1 MLILIQNSG
10 AFAADTFPGP
20 ALGVGGSFVDTNVGT
35 TGETGEPLTLGGGAL
50 NTQWYSWTAPSS
62 GFVSFG
68 TCNPTG
74 STLTNFDTTIGIYTG
89 NAVNALTQ
97 IGFNDDTPGCNSVIN
112 ANYGSTVAFN
122 AVAGTTYRIQVDG
135 YANTTGQ
142 FNLFYGYS
150 GYTTAVTG
158 ATATEGGGTGAFTI
172 VLNAVPTGTA
182 TITLGTSPE
191 CTFAPNPLTFT
202 SANWNVPQTVTVTA
216 INDAIVEGPHFCSPA
231 SITPS
236 GGGVVGSAAPP
247 PTISVTDNDTATVTI
262 ANTTNGAETGAVAGV
277 MTVTQS
283 AVSTTNTVIA
293 YTVTGTAT
301 SGVDYTALSGSVTI
315 PAGSTTATIS
325 IPVIDDAV
333 VEGNETVIVTMNSL
347 TGTTG
352 VALGAVATR
361 TATNT
366 IADNDSATVTL
377 ANTTN
382 GNEAGPV
389 SGVMTLTQSAAS
401 GVNTV
406 IAYSIAGTATS
417 GTDYTALS
425 GTVTIPA
432 GSTTATITIP
442 VIDDAVVE
450 GNETVIITLTSI
462 TSGSPGVALGA
473 AANITATNTIADN
486 DAPTVTIANTT
497 NGNETGPVNGVMTV
511 TMSAT
516 RPTAVTLSYSVAGT
530 ATSGSD
536 FTALSGTITIPALAT
551 TATISIPVID
561 DLIVEGNE
569 TVIITLTAVTSGAAS
584 LGAAANLVATNTIAD
599 NDAAT
604 VTIAN
609 TTNGNEAG
617 AVAGVMTV
625 TQTKVSATNTVIAY
639 SVGGTA
645 TSGSDYTALS
655 GTVTIPAG
663 STSATINIPVIDDA
677 IVEGSETAIV
687 TLTSITSGLPT
698 LGATLTATNTI
709 ADNDSAT
716 VTIANTTD
724 GAEAGPVNGV
734 MTVTQTAVSATNTV
748 IAYSISGTATSGS
761 DYTALSG
768 TVTIP
773 AGSTTATI
781 TIPVTN
787 DAIVENAET
796 VIITLTAISS
806 GLPTLGATLTA
817 TNTITDNDSAT
828 VTIANTTDGAE
839 AGPVNGVM
847 TVTQTAVSATNTV
860 ISYIV
865 SGTAIS
871 GSDYTALSGTVTIPA
886 GSTTATITIP
896 VTNDAIVENAET
908 VIVTLTAISSG
919 LPTLG
924 ATLTATNTIADNDSA
939 TVTIA
944 NTTDGAEAGPVN
956 GVMTLTQTAVSS
968 VNTVVAYSISG
979 TASSG
984 SDYTALSG
992 TVTIPAGSTTA
1003 TISIPVINDA
1013 IVEGSETV
1021 IITLTSVSSG
1031 LATLGATLNA
1041 TNTIA
1046 DNDSATVTIANTTD
1060 GAEAGPVNGVMTVTQ
1075 TAVSATNTV
1084 IAYSVAGTA
1093 TSGADYT
1100 ALSGTVTILAGA
1112 TTATITIPVTNDAIV
1127 ENAETVIVTLTAIS
1141 SGLPTLG
1148 ATLTATNTISDND
1161 SATVTIANTTN
1172 GAEAGP
1178 VNGVMTLTQT
1188 AVSSVN
1194 TVVAYTVSG
1203 TATSGADYTALS
1215 GTVTIPAGSTTATI
1229 SIPVINDAIVEGNET
1244 VIITLTSISSGLATL
1259 GATLSA
1265 TNTIADNDSATVTIA
1280 NGTNGTEVGPAN
1292 GTMTVTQTAISAT
1305 NTVIAYTV
1313 SGTAT
1318 SGSDYTALSG
1328 TVTVP
1333 AGSTIATI
1341 SIPVIDDAIV
1351 EGNET
1356 VVVTL
1361 TSVSSGLATLGAT
1374 LTATNTIADND
1385 SATVTIANTT
1395 NGAEAGPVNGVMTV
1409 TQTAVSATNT
1419 VIAYTVSGTATSGSD
1434 YTALSSSVTIPAG
1447 ATTATINIAIIDD
1460 LVVDPGETVIVT
1472 LTSITSGLATL
1483 GATLS
1488 ATNTIADN
1496 DVASLT
1502 VSKAVNQANIASPQT
1517 LTYTITVANTGNIPL
1532 TGPVITDTLS
1542 NGSALT
1548 LTSGPTLTSGD
1559 AAPLGTI
1566 NVGETWIYTATY
1578 AVTQANINNGATITN
1593 SATFKTNETLLQSSN
1608 TVSTTITRTPQLTT
1622 LKTSSTPGPA
1632 PVGTVITYTYQVT
1645 NSGNVTMTNV
1655 SVADTHN
1662 GSGTFVGPDS
1672 ETLFT
1677 DVAPSGDSTDLLA
1690 NGSWDTLGP
1699 GDTLKFTAT
1708 YTVTQQD
1715 VDLLQ

>member
-1 MLILIQNSG
+1 MNLRTTLGRVTLFVIVSVILILVQISE

-20 ALGVGGSFVDTNVGT
+20 ALGVGGSFVDNNIGT
-35 TGETGEPLTLGGGAL
+35 TGEVGEPTTLPAGTTL
-50 NTQWYSWTAPSS
+50 NTQWYSWTAPVS

-74 STLTNFDTTIGIYTG
+74 SNLTNFDTTIGIYTG
-89 NAVNALTQ
+89 SAVNALTQ
-97 IGFNDDTPGCNSVIN
+97 IGFNDDTPGCNSVVN
-112 ANYGSTVAFN
+112 ANYGSTVAFT

-135 YANTTGQ
+135 YNTTTGQ

-158 ATATEGGGTGAFTI
+158 ATATEGGGTGAFTV

-182 TITLGTSPE
+182 TITIGTSPQ

-202 SANWNVPQTVTVTA
+202 SANWNVAQTVTVTA
-216 INDAIVEGPHFCSPA
+216 INDTIVEGGHFCAPS

-262 ANTTNGAETGAVAGV
+262 ANTTNGVEAGSVSGV
-277 MTVTQS
+277 MTITQS
-283 AVSTTNTVIA
+283 AVSATNTAIA

-301 SGVDYTALSGSVTI
+301 SGADYTVLSGTVTI
-315 PAGSTTATIS
+315 PAGQTTATIT
-325 IPVIDDAV
+325 IPINDDAI
-333 VEGNETVIVTMNSL
+333 VEGAETVIVTMNSL
-347 TGTTG
+347 TGSPG
-352 VALGAVATR
+352 VALGVAATR

-366 IADNDSATVTL
+366 ITDNDTATVTL
-377 ANTTN
+377 ANTTQ

-389 SGVMTLTQSAAS
+389 SGVMTLTQTAAS

-406 IAYSIAGTATS
+406 IAYSVAGTATN

-432 GSTTATITIP
+432 GSTTANITIP
-442 VIDDAVVE
+442 VIDDVVVE
-450 GNETVIITLTSI
+450 GNETVVITLTSI
-462 TSGSPGVALGA
+462 TSGSPGVTLGA
-473 AANITATNTIADN
+473 APNITATNTIADN

-497 NGNETGPVNGVMTV
+497 NGNEAGPVNGVMTV
-511 TMSAT
+511 TMTAV

-530 ATSGSD
+530 ATSGVD
-536 FTALSGTITIPALAT
+536 FTALSGTVTIAAGAT

-569 TVIITLTAVTSGAAS
+569 TVVVTLTAVTSGAAS
-584 LGAAANLVATNTIAD
+584 LGAAANLVASNTITD
-599 NDAAT
+599 NDTAT

-639 SVGGTA
+639 TVSGTA
-645 TSGSDYTALS
+645 TSGADYTALS

-663 STSATINIPVIDDA
+663 STTATIDIPVNDDA
-677 IVEGSETAIV
+677 IVEGGETVIV

-698 LGATLTATNTI
+698 LGATLIATNTI
-709 ADNDSAT
+709 TDNDAAT

-748 IAYSISGTATSGS
+748 IAYTVSGTATSGS

-773 AGSTTATI
+773 AGA
-781 TIPVTN
+781 
-787 DAIVENAET
+787 
-796 VIITLTAISS
+796 
-806 GLPTLGATLTA
+806 
-817 TNTITDNDSAT
+817 
-828 VTIANTTDGAE
+828 
-839 AGPVNGVM
+839 
-847 TVTQTAVSATNTV
+847 
-860 ISYIV
+860 
-865 SGTAIS
+865 
-871 GSDYTALSGTVTIPA
+871 
-886 GSTTATITIP
+886 TTATITIP

-956 GVMTLTQTAVSS
+956 GVMTVTQTAVSAT
-968 VNTVVAYSISG
+968 NTVVAYTVSG
-979 TASSG
+979 TATSG
-984 SDYTALSG
+984 SDFTALSG

-1021 IITLTSVSSG
+1021 VITLTSVSSG
-1031 LATLGATLNA
+1031 LATLGATLTA

-1046 DNDSATVTIANTTD
+1046 DNDSATVTVANGTNGT
-1060 GAEAGPVNGVMTVTQ
+1060 EVGPSNGTMTLTQ

-1084 IAYSVAGTA
+1084 IAYTVTGTA

-1100 ALSGTVTILAGA
+1100 ALSGSVTILAGA
-1112 TTATITIPVTNDAIV
+1112 TTATITIPV
-1127 ENAETVIVTLTAIS
+1127 
-1141 SGLPTLG
+1141 
-1148 ATLTATNTISDND
+1148 
-1161 SATVTIANTTN
+1161 
-1172 GAEAGP
+1172 
-1178 VNGVMTLTQT
+1178 
-1188 AVSSVN
+1188 
-1194 TVVAYTVSG
+1194 
-1203 TATSGADYTALS
+1203 
-1215 GTVTIPAGSTTATI
+1215 
-1229 SIPVINDAIVEGNET
+1229 
-1244 VIITLTSISSGLATL
+1244 
-1259 GATLSA
+1259 
-1265 TNTIADNDSATVTIA
+1265 
-1280 NGTNGTEVGPAN
+1280 
-1292 GTMTVTQTAISAT
+1292 
-1305 NTVIAYTV
+1305 
-1313 SGTAT
+1313 
-1318 SGSDYTALSG
+1318 
-1328 TVTVP
+1328 
-1333 AGSTIATI
+1333 
-1341 SIPVIDDAIV
+1341 IDDAIA
-1351 EGNET
+1351 EGSET

-1395 NGAEAGPVNGVMTV
+1395 NGVEAGPVNGVMTV

-1419 VIAYTVSGTATSGSD
+1419 VIAYSVSGTATSGSD
-1434 YTALSSSVTIPAG
+1434 YTTLSGTVTIPAG
-1447 ATTATINIAIIDD
+1447 VTTATITIPVIND
-1460 LVVDPGETVIVT
+1460 LVVDPSETVIVT
-1472 LTSITSGLATL
+1472 LTAISSGLATL
-1483 GATLS
+1483 GVTLG
-1488 ATNTIADN
+1488 ATNTITDN

-1502 VSKAVNQANIASPQT
+1502 VSKAVNQSNISSPQT

-1542 NGSALT
+1542 NGVTLT

-1578 AVTQANINNGATITN
+1578 AVTQSNINGGATIAN
-1593 SATFKTNETLLQSSN
+1593 SATFKTNETILQTTP

-1622 LKTSSTPGPA
+1622 LKTASTAGPV
-1632 PVGTVITYTYQVT
+1632 PVGTVITYKYKVT
-1645 NSGNVTMTNV
+1645 NSGNVTMAGV
-1655 SVADTHN
+1655 SVGDTHN
-1662 GSGTFVGPDS
+1662 GSGTFVGPNT
-1672 ETLFT
+1672 ETIFT
-1677 DVAPSGDSTDLLA
+1677 DVAPSGDSTDLFT

-1699 GDTLKFTAT
+1699 GDTLEFTAT

>member
-1 MLILIQNSG
+1 LQEVGLGERFQIKFFAVNIAFFSFLTGVFENCASTADGNMNLRTTLGRVILFVIVSVILILVQISE

-74 STLTNFDTTIGIYTG
+74 SSLTNFDTTIGVYTG
-89 NAVNALTQ
+89 SAVNGLTQ
-97 IGFNDDTPGCNSVIN
+97 IGFNDDTPGCNSVVN

-122 AVAGTTYRIQVDG
+122 AVGGTTYRIQVDG
-135 YANTTGQ
+135 YASTTGQ

-182 TITLGTSPE
+182 TITIGSSPQ

-202 SANWNVPQTVTVTA
+202 SANWNVAQTVTVTA
-216 INDAIVEGPHFCSPA
+216 IDDAVVEGGHFCAPA

-262 ANTTNGAETGAVAGV
+262 ANTTNSVEAGSVTGV
-277 MTVTQS
+277 MTITQS
-283 AVSTTNTVIA
+283 AVSATNTVIA

-301 SGVDYTALSGSVTI
+301 SGADYTALSGTVTI
-315 PAGSTTATIS
+315 PAGQTTATIA
-325 IPVIDDAV
+325 IPIIDDAI

-347 TGTTG
+347 TGSAG
-352 VALGAVATR
+352 VALGVAATR

-366 IADNDSATVTL
+366 ITDNDAATVTL

-389 SGVMTLTQSAAS
+389 SGVMTLTQTAAS

-442 VIDDAVVE
+442 VIDDVVVE
-450 GNETVIITLTSI
+450 GNETVVITLTSI
-462 TSGSPGVALGA
+462 TSGSPGVTLGA
-473 AANITATNTIADN
+473 AANIVATNTVADN

-511 TMSAT
+511 TMTAV

-530 ATSGSD
+530 ATSGAD
-536 FTALSGTITIPALAT
+536 FTALSGTVTIAAGAT

-569 TVIITLTAVTSGAAS
+569 TVVVTLTAVTSGAAS
-584 LGAAANLVATNTIAD
+584 LGAAANLVATNTITD
-599 NDAAT
+599 NDTAT

-639 SVGGTA
+639 SVSGTA
-645 TSGSDYTALS
+645 TSGADYTALS

-663 STSATINIPVIDDA
+663 STTATINIPVIDDA

-698 LGATLTATNTI
+698 LGATLIATNTI

-724 GAEAGPVNGV
+724 GAEAGPANGV

-748 IAYSISGTATSGS
+748 IAYSVSGTASSGA

-787 DAIVENAET
+787 DI
-796 VIITLTAISS
+796 
-806 GLPTLGATLTA
+806 
-817 TNTITDNDSAT
+817 
-828 VTIANTTDGAE
+828 
-839 AGPVNGVM
+839 
-847 TVTQTAVSATNTV
+847 
-860 ISYIV
+860 
-865 SGTAIS
+865 
-871 GSDYTALSGTVTIPA
+871 
-886 GSTTATITIP
+886 
-896 VTNDAIVENAET
+896 IVENAET

-944 NTTDGAEAGPVN
+944 NTTNGAETGPVN

-968 VNTVVAYSISG
+968 VNTVIAYTVAG
-979 TASSG
+979 TATSG
-984 SDYTALSG
+984 LDYTALSG

-1003 TISIPVINDA
+1003 TI
-1013 IVEGSETV
+1013 
-1021 IITLTSVSSG
+1021 
-1031 LATLGATLNA
+1031 
-1041 TNTIA
+1041 
-1046 DNDSATVTIANTTD
+1046 
-1060 GAEAGPVNGVMTVTQ
+1060 
-1075 TAVSATNTV
+1075 
-1084 IAYSVAGTA
+1084 
-1093 TSGADYT
+1093 
-1100 ALSGTVTILAGA
+1100 
-1112 TTATITIPVTNDAIV
+1112 TIPVTNDAIV
-1127 ENAETVIVTLTAIS
+1127 ENS
-1141 SGLPTLG
+1141 
-1148 ATLTATNTISDND
+1148 
-1161 SATVTIANTTN
+1161 
-1172 GAEAGP
+1172 
-1178 VNGVMTLTQT
+1178 
-1188 AVSSVN
+1188 
-1194 TVVAYTVSG
+1194 
-1203 TATSGADYTALS
+1203 
-1215 GTVTIPAGSTTATI
+1215 
-1229 SIPVINDAIVEGNET
+1229 ET
-1244 VIITLTSISSGLATL
+1244 VII
-1259 GATLSA
+1259 
-1265 TNTIADNDSATVTIA
+1265 
-1280 NGTNGTEVGPAN
+1280 
-1292 GTMTVTQTAISAT
+1292 
-1305 NTVIAYTV
+1305 
-1313 SGTAT
+1313 
-1318 SGSDYTALSG
+1318 
-1328 TVTVP
+1328 
-1333 AGSTIATI
+1333 
-1341 SIPVIDDAIV
+1341 
-1351 EGNET
+1351 
-1356 VVVTL
+1356 TL

-1395 NGAEAGPVNGVMTV
+1395 NGAETGPVNGVMTV
-1409 TQTAVSATNT
+1409 TQTAVSSVNT
-1419 VIAYTVSGTATSGSD
+1419 VIAYTVSGTATSGTD
-1434 YTALSSSVTIPAG
+1434 YTALSGTVTVPAG
-1447 ATTATINIAIIDD
+1447 ATTATITIPIIDD
-1460 LVVDPGETVIVT
+1460 LVVDPAETVIVT
-1472 LTSITSGLATL
+1472 LTSISSGLATL
-1483 GATLS
+1483 GATLT

-1502 VSKAVNQANIASPQT
+1502 VAKAVNQANITSPQT

-1593 SATFKTNETLLQSSN
+1593 SATFKTNETILQSSS

-1622 LKTSSTPGPA
+1622 LKTASTPGPA
-1632 PVGTVITYTYQVT
+1632 AAGAVITYTYKVT

-1655 SVADTHN
+1655 FVGDTHN
-1662 GSGTFVGPDS
+1662 GSGTFVGPGN
-1672 ETLFT
+1672 ENIFT
-1677 DVAPSGDSTDLLA
+1677 DVAPLSDSNDLLA

-1699 GDTLKFTAT
+1699 GDTLIFTAT